1 MLMFDTFRSSRLV
14 EAYET
19 VREILE
25 RYINDED
32 EWDESLGESAKG
44 SIIYSWTEKEETV
57 DDLVEQTVK
66 AYMRQTDSS
75 YNRSCTV
82 NYSNG
87 CLVSIRCYTFCH
99 LRREFSTSIL
109 FFGTP
114 CKKQILQVFVP
125 IL

>member
-1 MLMFDTFRSSRLV
+1 MEMGIKCKMCDNFRSSRLH

-25 RYINDED
+25 RYVNDED

-66 AYMRQTDSS
+66 AYMRQTDTR
-75 YNRSCTV
+75 YNRF
-82 NYSNG
+82 SN
-87 CLVSIRCYTFCH
+87 FCICH
-99 LRREFSTSIL
+99 TSTIL
-109 FFGTP
+109 EQKLP
-114 CKKQILQVFVP
+114 PKLSNNVF
-125 IL
+125 

>member
-1 MLMFDTFRSSRLV
+1 MKIGIKCKIFDTFRSSRLV

-25 RYINDED
+25 RYVNDED

-66 AYMRQTDSS
+66 AYMRQTDTR
-75 YNRSCTV
+75 YNRFG
-82 NYSNG
+82 NI
-87 CLVSIRCYTFCH
+87 LYTMKCFH
-99 LRREFSTSIL
+99 QHHQ
-109 FFGTP
+109 P
-114 CKKQILQVFVP
+114 MYV
-125 IL
+125 